1 MAAVVKIFTA
11 ALSLSDLVKSSK
23 DFSLLSFL
31 LEAYLIPVVAKIYAG
46 TPIIPPANAVT
57 GASIPFK
64 APVAKFFKLAFLLAL
79 RAFFF
84 SAFSSFLSVNA
95 FLSTLNSLEPILSI
109 LPYIHFV
116 IPPATASKGS
126 ITSIVLDFDFIIF
139 SA

>member
-64 APVAKFFKLAFLLAL
+64 APVAKFLKFQRFYTWDELAIKRYENYRYMLGNGSKYCPAPYKKGV
-79 RAFFF
+79 FF
-84 SAFSSFLSVNA
+84 SRRKV
-95 FLSTLNSLEPILSI
+95 
-109 LPYIHFV
+109 
-116 IPPATASKGS
+116 KK
-126 ITSIVLDFDFIIF
+126 
-139 SA
+139 